1 MPLEAP
7 SSLASLLSLFRP
19 CFSAPSFVSFSA
31 LTLGFLAHVGRHT
44 VTGCLQAA
52 GLAGIW
58 HHARAHRFFST
69 ARWSPDA
76 LGLILL
82 DLVVAKLVPA
92 GAPLLLAV
100 DDTLLR
106 RSGRKVSGS
115 AWHYD
120 AAAKTKR
127 GQRSAWGNN
136 FVCLGLV
143 VELPFL
149 KRPLCLPL
157 LFRLWRPKDPRR
169 TKPWLARELVE
180 LVAERHPGRR
190 IEVVADA
197 AYAAQALACLPESV
211 TLTARLRRD
220 AALFAQ
226 APPRT
231 GKRGRPRKKGE
242 RLPTLSELADDPRTE
257 WQTLALSRYG
267 VSAEVRVHAVRCL
280 WYGVFAGQEVTVVL
294 VREQKTT
301 AGFDLALVSS
311 NTEASALALVE
322 RYARR
327 WAIEVCFQEAKQLA
341 GVGEAQNRVERAVER
356 TAPFGFLCL
365 SLAIVWYA
373 LYGHAPADVAAHRAR
388 APWYRTKAHPSV
400 ADMLVKLRRVVIAE
414 QFQPGRGRDPI
425 PQEIQTAA
433 WVLGV
438 AAA

>member
-1 MPLEAP
+1 MLNVPG
-7 SSLASLLSLFRP
+7 SLAQLLSLFRP
-19 CFSAPSFVSFSA
+19 CFTAPSFATFSA
-31 LTLGFLAHVGRHT
+31 LTLGFLAQVGRHT

-52 GLAGIW
+52 GLAGVW
-58 HHARAHRFFST
+58 HHARAHRFFSQ

-92 GAPLLLAV
+92 GTPLLAAV

-106 RSGRKVSGS
+106 RSGRKVFGCH
-115 AWHYD
+115 WHYD

-136 FVCLGLV
+136 WVVLGV
-143 VELPFL
+143 VVRLPFL
-149 KRPLCLPL
+149 ARPVCLPV
-157 LFRLWRPKDPRR
+157 LFRLWRPKEKRR

-180 LVAERHPGRR
+180 LVACRYPGRR

-197 AYAAQALACLPESV
+197 AYAAQALACLPENV

-242 RLPTLSELADDPRTE
+242 RLPSLTE
-257 WQTLALSRYG
+257 IANDASTQWQTVTVSRYG
-267 VSAEVRVHAVRCL
+267 QRAELRVHAVRCL
-280 WYGVFAGQEVTVVL
+280 WYGVFAGQQVTVVL
-294 VREQKTT
+294 VREGRGE
-301 AGFDLALVSS
+301 GFDLALVS
-311 NTEASALALVE
+311 TELEASAAELVE

-327 WAIEVCFQEAKQLA
+327 WAIEVAFHEAKQLA

-356 TAPFGFLCL
+356 TAPFGCLCL
-365 SLAIVWYA
+365 SLAVIWYA
-373 LYGHAPADVAAHRAR
+373 LYGHAPADVAEHRAR

-400 ADMLVKLRRVVIAE
+400 ADMLVKLRREIIAA
-414 QFQPGRGRDPI
+414 QFRAGRVRGPTA
-425 PQEIQTAA
+425 QEISAAA
-433 WVLGV
+433 WALGV